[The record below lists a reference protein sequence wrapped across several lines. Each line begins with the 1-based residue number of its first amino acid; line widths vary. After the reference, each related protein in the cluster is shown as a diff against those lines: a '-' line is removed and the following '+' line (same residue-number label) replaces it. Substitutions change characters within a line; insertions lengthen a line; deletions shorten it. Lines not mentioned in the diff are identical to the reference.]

1 MFVNASQAHL
11 FYSSGDRGGSQT
23 EKLLLALILASHEDS
38 CNVRD
43 WAVYSLEDVDDY
55 VDGDSWDVPSTWKKN
70 KERNDVVLRFG
81 EYLKVTPAVIDN
93 VRFAAA
99 RNDGL
104 GRTDL
109 IFDADKIKR
118 WLYRM
123 LASETLGYALFGP
136 GRKSK
141 SPLRRHYFIPHVA
154 RALSDRDTFE
164 RLRAALHDG
173 AAAATASTPPTA
185 APSSDKSAVKR
196 ERDQALV
203 ERNATQQKYTLVISA
218 SRSHKSR
225 NKRRKKNLADCAKRK
240 YEQLHGDEMMKF
252 LQNEKQLKVARV
264 EIRRLTTENSTQR
277 KRLSRFTSNKGGSRM
292 KAHERTAAL
301 LRNDIKEKYLKI
313 IRLEDEIAQLSALVK
328 KNQATI
334 DAIWLPTRGRGKG
347 AGRGTGRG
355 GGE

>member
-1 MFVNASQAHL
+1 MEGTRRTATPVEGTRRVNLSRLSRVYLCWHAS
-11 FYSSGDRGGSQT
+11 Y
-23 EKLLLALILASHEDS
+23 E
-38 CNVRD
+38 
-43 WAVYSLEDVDDY
+43 SLK
-55 VDGDSWDVPSTWKKN
+55 TKKYI
-70 KERNDVVLRFG
+70 ELC
-81 EYLKVTPAVIDN
+81 
-93 VRFAAA
+93 
-99 RNDGL
+99 
-104 GRTDL
+104 
-109 IFDADKIKR
+109 
-118 WLYRM
+118 
-123 LASETLGYALFGP
+123 
-136 GRKSK
+136 
-141 SPLRRHYFIPHVA
+141 VA

-355 GGE
+355 GGEGSPTLRRTRVASVREHRPSHVCR